1 MLVIDPANRISVIDA
16 LNHSYVNLW
25 YDSDEVNAQPIIN
38 YDKDMETKLQSVDGW
53 KRNLKFLILNNF

>member
-1 MLVIDPANRISVIDA
+1 MLVIDPSNRISVMDA

-25 YDSDEVNAQPIIN
+25 YDSDEVNAQPNIN

-53 KRNLKFLILNNF
+53 KRNLFFISLRF